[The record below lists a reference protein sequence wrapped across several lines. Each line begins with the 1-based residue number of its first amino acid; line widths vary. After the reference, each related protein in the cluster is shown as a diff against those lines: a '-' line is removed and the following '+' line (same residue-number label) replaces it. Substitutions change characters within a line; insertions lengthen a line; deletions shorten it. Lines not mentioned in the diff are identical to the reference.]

1 MVTTYD
7 TETIRQASLSYQWMH
22 NADWTQMAETGEP
35 IVMVRGEGIRVT
47 DSEGRE
53 WLDAHG
59 GYTSVHLGY
68 GREEIAEAAYDQ
80 LMKVTFFPSGTTTV
94 PVIQLAEKLASI
106 TPGNLDR
113 IFPGAG
119 GSEANETAIKFTRAY
134 HKRRGEQGRYK
145 IISRRGSYHGT
156 TAGVLG
162 LGNNA
167 TDFSLSDFEP
177 MAPGLIHV
185 PHPNHYRDEMG
196 GSTPTETA
204 ERCARAV
211 EDAILAHGPDTVAAF
226 IGEPVSQPPGAPV
239 PAPEYWPMVREICDR
254 YGVVLIIDEIITGFG
269 RTGKMFGIEH
279 FGIQPDMMT
288 MGKGIVSSYLPL
300 AATAI
305 SEDIASYF
313 GSNNIFHAITAS
325 GHPVTAAAALKNIEL
340 LESENMVENARVQG
354 EYLRE
359 ALTGLMG
366 RHPIIGDVRGLG
378 LLIGVE
384 LVSDRGTRE
393 RFPRSAG
400 LAGRVNAAFR
410 RNGLIL
416 HSDGSIITVGPPIC
430 ITRADCDEITAAI
443 DASLTEVEAEMGV
456 N

>member
-7 TETIRQASLSYQWMH
+7 TEAIRQASLRYQWMH
-22 NADWTQMAETGEP
+22 NADWTEMAETGEP
-35 IVMVRGEGIRVT
+35 IVMVKGEGVRVT
-47 DSEGRE
+47 DSTGRT

-94 PVIQLAEKLASI
+94 PVIQLAEKLASL
-106 TPGNLDR
+106 TPGNLNR
-113 IFPGAG
+113 VFPGAG
-119 GSEANETAIKFTRAY
+119 GSEANETAIKITRAY

-145 IISRRGSYHGT
+145 VISRRGSYHGT

-177 MAPGLIHV
+177 MAPGLVHV

-196 GSTPTETA
+196 GKTPSETA
-204 ERCARAV
+204 IRCAQAV
-211 EDAILAHGPDTVAAF
+211 EDAILAHGADTVAAF

-239 PAPEYWPMVREICDR
+239 PAPEYWPMVREICDK
-254 YGVVLIIDEIITGFG
+254 YGVVLIVDEIITGFG

-279 FGIQPDMMT
+279 FGIEPDMMT
-288 MGKGIVSSYLPL
+288 MGKGMISSYLPL
-300 AATAI
+300 AATVV
-305 SEDIASYF
+305 SEDIAAYF
-313 GSNNIFHAITAS
+313 GSDNIFHAITAS
-325 GHPVTAAAALKNIEL
+325 GHPVTAAAALKNIEI
-340 LESENMVENARVQG
+340 LETEGMVENSRVQG
-354 EYLRE
+354 EYLR
-359 ALTGLMG
+359 AGLASLMDK
-366 RHPIIGDVRGLG
+366 HPIIGDVRGLG

-384 LVSDRGTRE
+384 LVMDRE
-393 RFPRSAG
+393 SKQRFPKNSG
-400 LAGRVNAAFR
+400 LAKRVNAAFR

-416 HSDGSIITVGPPIC
+416 QSDGNVVTVGPPIC
-430 ITRADCDEITAAI
+430 VTQDDCNDIIAGI
-443 DASLTEVEAEMGV
+443 DASLGDVETEMGV

>member
-7 TETIRQASLSYQWMH
+7 TEAIRQASLRYQWMH
-22 NADWTQMAETGEP
+22 NADWTEMAETGEP
-35 IVMVRGEGIRVT
+35 IVMVKGEGVRVT
-47 DSEGRE
+47 DSTGRT

-94 PVIQLAEKLASI
+94 PVIQLAEKLASL
-106 TPGNLDR
+106 TPGNLNR
-113 IFPGAG
+113 VFPGAG
-119 GSEANETAIKFTRAY
+119 GSEANETAIKITRAY

-145 IISRRGSYHGT
+145 VISRRGSYHGT

-177 MAPGLIHV
+177 MAPGLVHV

-196 GSTPTETA
+196 GKTPSETA
-204 ERCARAV
+204 IRCAQAV
-211 EDAILAHGPDTVAAF
+211 EDAILTHGADTVAAF

-239 PAPEYWPMVREICDR
+239 PAPEYWPMVREICDK
-254 YGVVLIIDEIITGFG
+254 YGVVLIVDEIITGFG

-279 FGIQPDMMT
+279 FGIEPDMMT
-288 MGKGIVSSYLPL
+288 MGKGMISSYLPL
-300 AATAI
+300 AATVV
-305 SEDIASYF
+305 SEDIAAYF
-313 GSNNIFHAITAS
+313 GSDNIFHAITAS
-325 GHPVTAAAALKNIEL
+325 GHPVTAAAALKNIEI
-340 LESENMVENARVQG
+340 LETEGMVENSRVQG
-354 EYLRE
+354 EYLR
-359 ALTGLMG
+359 AGLASLMDK
-366 RHPIIGDVRGLG
+366 HPIIGDVRGLG

-384 LVSDRGTRE
+384 LVMDRE
-393 RFPRSAG
+393 SKQRFPKNSG
-400 LAGRVNAAFR
+400 LAKRVNAAFR

-416 HSDGSIITVGPPIC
+416 QSDGNVVTVGPPIC
-430 ITRADCDEITAAI
+430 VTQDDCNDIIAGI
-443 DASLTEVEAEMGV
+443 DASLGDVETEMGV

>member
-1 MVTTYD
+1 MVTIYD
-7 TETIRQASLSYQWMH
+7 TEAIRQASLTYQWMH
-22 NADWTQMAETGEP
+22 NADWTEMAETGEP
-35 IVMVRGEGIRVT
+35 IIMVKGEGVRVT
-47 DSEGRE
+47 DSTGRT

-94 PVIQLAEKLASI
+94 PVIQLAEKLASL
-106 TPGNLDR
+106 TPGNLNR

-119 GSEANETAIKFTRAY
+119 GSEANETAIKITRAY

-145 IISRRGSYHGT
+145 VISRRGSYHGT

-177 MAPGLIHV
+177 MAPGMIHV

-196 GSTPTETA
+196 GKTPSETA
-204 ERCARAV
+204 IRCAQAV
-211 EDAILAHGPDTVAAF
+211 EDAILTHGADTVAAF

-239 PAPEYWPMVREICDR
+239 PAPEYWPMVREICDK
-254 YGVVLIIDEIITGFG
+254 YGVVLIVDEIITGFG

-279 FGIQPDMMT
+279 FGIEPDIMT
-288 MGKGIVSSYLPL
+288 MGKGIISSYLPL
-300 AATAI
+300 AATVV
-305 SEDIASYF
+305 SEDIAAYF
-313 GSNNIFHAITAS
+313 GSDNIFHAITAS
-325 GHPVTAAAALKNIEL
+325 GHPVTAAAALKNIEI
-340 LESENMVENARVQG
+340 LETEDMVENSRVQG
-354 EYLRE
+354 DYLK
-359 ALTGLMG
+359 AGLAGLMDK
-366 RHPIIGDVRGLG
+366 HPIIGDVRGLG

-384 LVSDRGTRE
+384 FVMDRGSKKRY
-393 RFPRSAG
+393 PKSSG
-400 LAGRVNAAFR
+400 LAKRVNAAFR

-416 HSDGSIITVGPPIC
+416 ESDGNIVTVGPPIC
-430 ITRADCDEITAAI
+430 VTQDDCNEIITGI
-443 DASLTEVEAEMGV
+443 DASLREVEAEMGV